1 MCLYIKPTYLSF
13 HLHQTNRER
22 TAASKY
28 LTGKNIY
35 KHIFQMAAKQQVPA
49 NRVYEDIDPQMEWA
63 REQDHDT
70 LILNLPG
77 LSLLPFFFFLIFF
90 FFFLIWGT

>member
-1 MCLYIKPTYLSF
+1 
-13 HLHQTNRER
+13 
-22 TAASKY
+22 
-28 LTGKNIY
+28 
-35 KHIFQMAAKQQVPA
+35 MAAKQQVPA

-77 LSLLPFFFFLIFF
+77 LSLLPFFCFCFCFCFCFF
-90 FFFLIWGT
+90 FFVFVFFFF